1 MNACITPRH
10 AARMCAVFL
19 LAFAAATV
27 APTRASA
34 AVDVDLR
41 AGLYTDLSALALGGG
56 LLSSMGS
63 HWFFN
68 PNVEVALADGG
79 NLFTINGDFH
89 YDLPGEG
96 PMSFYLGGGPALLVA
111 DSNGGGGSNTE
122 FGLNLLAGVS
132 GLRGQIRPFA
142 QIKGIF
148 ADGSEVALM
157 GGIRF

>member
-1 MNACITPRH
+1 MNRSKTPAR
-10 AARMCAVFL
+10 AALALAAVLSIAALTL
-19 LAFAAATV
+19 L
-27 APTRASA
+27 PSRSSA
-34 AVDVDLR
+34 EVDVDLR

-89 YDLPGEG
+89 YDLPSEG
-96 PMSFYLGGGPALLVA
+96 AMSFYLGGGPTLLFA
-111 DSNGGGGSNTE
+111 DAEGGGDSNTDL
-122 FGLNLLAGVS
+122 GLNLLAGVS
-132 GLRGQIRPFA
+132 GLRSSMRPFA

-148 ADGSEVALM
+148 AGGSEVALM